1 MSHAWFAGAAMTRF
15 GKETAG
21 DLVDTSP
28 LVSSGRDEIVSEFE
42 SRTTEAIAGVA
53 GVLLNGMVHRTK
65 VHEVEVIRLQDIE
78 HRAELALSWLESGE

>member
-1 MSHAWFAGAAMTRF
+1 MSRAWVAGAAMTRF

-28 LVSSGRDEIVSEFE
+28 RVSSGRDEIVSEFE

-53 GVLLNGMVHRTK
+53 GVVLNGMVHRTK

-78 HRAELALSWLESGE
+78 HRTELALCWLESGE